1 MTNEMCLQM
10 HKLISHLPVY
20 SWETMDEIPF
30 LNGIYFVF
38 EKGETYHGLDRI
50 VRVGINKEPDRLKK
64 RLKNHFSSKSHG
76 SSIFIKNIGRAYLN
90 QADDDYL
97 KIWNMKKPGTLQD
110 LQKQNYYQ
118 EKASQYLKNNMTFT
132 VIHIEDAAIRKR
144 LEGAVIS
151 TLCYTDDFF
160 PSKNWLGRFSPEE
173 KIRNSGMWVAQG
185 LNSEILTESEMTTL
199 VKLAKSTMRLPS

>member
-1 MTNEMCLQM
+1 MTNEMCLQL
-10 HKLISHLPVY
+10 HKLISYLPVY
-20 SWETMDEIPF
+20 SWETIDEIPF

-50 VRVGINKEPDRLKK
+50 VRVGINKKPDRLKE

-97 KIWNMKKPGTLQD
+97 KIWNMKKPGTLRN

-118 EKASQYLKNNMTFT
+118 EKASQYLRNNMTFT
-132 VIHIEDAAIRKR
+132 VIQVENAAIRKR

-151 TLCYTDDFF
+151 TLCHADDFF
-160 PSKNWLGRFSPEE
+160 PSKNWLGHFSPKV
-173 KIRNSGMWVAQG
+173 KIRNSGMWVSQG
-185 LNSEILTESEMTTL
+185 LNSEILTKSEMTAFAELVENTL
-199 VKLAKSTMRLPS
+199 CHPS

>member
-1 MTNEMCLQM
+1 MTNEMCLLL

-20 SWETMDEIPF
+20 SWKTIDEIPF

-50 VRVGINKEPDRLKK
+50 VRIGINKEPDRLKK
-64 RLKNHFSSKSHG
+64 RLKNHFSDNNHQK
-76 SSIFIKNIGRAYLN
+76 SIFIKHIGRAYLN
-90 QADDDYL
+90 QANDDYL
-97 KIWNMKKPGTLQD
+97 KIWNMKKPGTLRN

-118 EKASQYLKNNMTFT
+118 EKASQYLRNNMTFT
-132 VIHIEDAAIRKR
+132 TIYIEDTATRKR

-151 TLCYTDDFF
+151 TLFHTDDFL
-160 PSKNWLGRFSPEE
+160 PSKHWIGHFSPEE

-185 LNSEILTESEMTTL
+185 LKSEILTESEMTAL
-199 VKLAKSTMRLPS
+199 VELAKSTMHLSS